1 MQRNNGWTF
10 SKFNER
16 YKPTDSEEWSSNSI
30 NPKKV
35 TSKQIIIKFL
45 KTKYEENIMKETQ
58 ENNILHVVEK
68 IIRML

>member
-1 MQRNNGWTF
+1 MAEHFPNLMKDINLQIQ
-10 SKFNER
+10 
-16 YKPTDSEEWSSNSI
+16 EEWSSNSI